1 MRIINSRY
9 LLFGCSFIR
18 LRSIGYM
25 KFLQVIK
32 RAFMNP
38 YPKKIVLASLF
49 FGSIFLC
56 ISAFHNANTP
66 FAETNSDGYI
76 PLAISLYKHHAFSY
90 GTTSPFVPEVAHAP
104 GYPFFLAVTAA
115 PWSNVYP
122 ALVLQV
128 FLLAIAAV
136 VLFYLFEGVFSEQVR
151 FFGALVF
158 SIEPFTLYT
167 ATQPLSES
175 VFLFLFLLSLLILR
189 RAVERDRMSLFF
201 GAGFLIG
208 LATLVRPILEYFA
221 IVSIPTVGVF
231 LFVLGRKAL
240 RPTCFFVLGILI
252 VLSPWAYRNAEQFG
266 VWTLSTKGPYTL
278 YFFNATEVLK
288 YAEGKSGVAA
298 HDELFRRA
306 QSEFPEVRED
316 YDLRSPVYAP
326 FLTKTALEI
335 IGEHPTIFAKMY
347 ATSLGTFFLSD
358 GYRLLWYEMSGGGI
372 ELPNITRALA
382 TGDLGSVVDHMKR
395 QPMQALLFF
404 LGFFFWGAMTL
415 GAFLAPCVAWF
426 LQKRWQALF
435 SLAALFI
442 MMYFALM
449 TGPVAQARYRVVV
462 TPFLFMLAMYTYLT
476 LFERYRQWRSQ
487 RLS

>member
-1 MRIINSRY
+1 MN
-9 LLFGCSFIR
+9 LFASVKSAFR
-18 LRSIGYM
+18 DP
-25 KFLQVIK
+25 
-32 RAFMNP
+32 RAQ
-38 YPKKIVLASLF
+38 KIVLVSLF

-56 ISAFHNANTP
+56 ISAFRNADVP

-76 PLAISLYKHHAFSY
+76 PLAISLYQHHVFSY
-90 GTTSPFVPEVAHAP
+90 GTTSPFAPEVAHAP

-122 ALVLQV
+122 ALVLQI
-128 FLLAIAAV
+128 FLLAISAV
-136 VLFYLFEGVFSEQVR
+136 VLYYVFEGIFSEHIR

-175 VFLFLFLLSLLILR
+175 VFLFLFLLSLLMLR

-201 GAGFLIG
+201 GAGLLIG
-208 LATLVRPILEYFA
+208 LATMVRPILEYFA
-221 IVSIPTVGVF
+221 FVSIPTLGIL
-231 LFVLGRKAL
+231 LFIVGRKAL
-240 RPTCFFVLGILI
+240 RPMLLFFLGILL
-252 VLSPWAYRNAEQFG
+252 VLTPWAYRNAEQFG

-288 YAEGKSGVAA
+288 YAEGMSGIAA
-298 HDELFRRA
+298 HDELFQRA
-306 QSEFPEVRED
+306 QREFPEVRED
-316 YDLRSPVYAP
+316 YDLRSPVFAP
-326 FLTKTALEI
+326 FLTKTALGV

-347 ATSLGTFFLSD
+347 ITSLGTFFLSD

-395 QPMQALLFF
+395 QPTQALLFF

-415 GAFLAPCVAWF
+415 GAFLAPCIAWF
-426 LQKRWQALF
+426 LKKRWQALF

-442 MMYFALM
+442 MMYFALL

-462 TPFLFMLAMYTYLT
+462 TPFLFMLAAYTYVT
-476 LFERYRQWRSQ
+476 IYEWYRQRRIQ
-487 RLS
+487 KL